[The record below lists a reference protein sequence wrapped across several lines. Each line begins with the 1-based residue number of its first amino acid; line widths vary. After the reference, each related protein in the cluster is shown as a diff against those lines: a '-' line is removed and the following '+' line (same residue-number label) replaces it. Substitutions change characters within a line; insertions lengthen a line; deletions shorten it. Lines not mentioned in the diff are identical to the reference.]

1 MRPGLRWVQL
11 YDPDARTGV
20 LTERFVLTRLLV
32 LVGAQGID
40 HNRDNEVRMQS
51 DLNGGLTAPG
61 EQFFPLKAH
70 PAEGKPVPAALR
82 TVASMGAV
90 QPKQTHSSGDVHS
103 NHRANSDPPTLRSSD
118 PFKSSSFAE
127 VISAHHESYV
137 NEHSHPGFREYTDDS
152 DSADSSDSSDTSSE
166 RSVNTID
173 LEDAKSE
180 GDSSRGDGD
189 RDSDDISLIG
199 NATGS
204 A

>member
-11 YDPDARTGV
+11 YDPDARTGL

-32 LVGAQGID
+32 LVGAQVIE
-40 HNRDNEVRMQS
+40 HKSDNEVRTQS
-51 DLNGGLTAPG
+51 DLNGGLTSPG

-70 PAEGKPVPAALR
+70 PTERKPALAALR

-90 QPKQTHSSGDVHS
+90 LPKQTHSSGDEHS

-118 PFKSSSFAE
+118 PSKSSSFAE
-127 VISAHHESYV
+127 AISAHQECYV
-137 NEHSHPGFREYTDDS
+137 NEHSCPEFREYTDGS